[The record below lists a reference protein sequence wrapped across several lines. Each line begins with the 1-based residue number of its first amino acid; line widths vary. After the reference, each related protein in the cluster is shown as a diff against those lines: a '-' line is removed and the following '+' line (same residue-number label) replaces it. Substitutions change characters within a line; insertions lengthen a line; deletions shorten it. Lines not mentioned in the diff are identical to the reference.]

1 MTIHTNPKIDKEYK
15 RIDIKREREIHEK
28 NKDMENKLKK
38 DAMGSAIGS
47 AMGSDE
53 EDSPKNQTEG
63 NLQKEENAAD
73 DKKESG
79 TQENQGEEEKKDE
92 EKEQYYD
99 EDGKEINL
107 DDEGDLPGLV
117 LNSLKATQEETVA
130 QNRGDLT
137 YEANITN

>member
-1 MTIHTNPKIDKEYK
+1 
-15 RIDIKREREIHEK
+15 
-28 NKDMENKLKK
+28 
-38 DAMGSAIGS
+38 MGSAIGS

-63 NLQKEENAAD
+63 NLQKEENAVD
-73 DKKESG
+73 DKKESS

-117 LNSLKATQEETVA
+117 LNSLKVTQEETVA